1 VIENSFGIHLVDPDH
16 EMVAR
21 LRAAIPASG
30 LRLLGSH
37 GTADQALPTILSTS
51 PDVVV
56 LDVAATKDV
65 PATIRKLAASCPDT
79 YVIVTGAGAP
89 PALMSRAVAAGARG
103 FLIKPYGV
111 DELVST
117 VREVVENARNIAQA
131 RPRAAPAKRGRLL
144 AVYSPKGGVGTTTTA
159 ANLAVALAS
168 KANARVALIDL
179 DLQFGDVG
187 ALLDLHS
194 ANSIAELI
202 GHDEL
207 GLELIDETFMKHSS
221 GLRVLVAPDDLEVVS
236 TIDPDEVI
244 RLLEQL
250 RPFFDYIVCD
260 LWSSFEDLT
269 VGVLR
274 SADRVLL
281 VTTPELPALRNLQRV
296 LNSARSDVQ
305 LDDKVL
311 VVANRFPGK
320 TGLSREDM
328 TKAVGRPIAA
338 TIPSEGVSVTDAI
351 NRGVSLLDARL
362 HTKIARNYHD
372 LAAMIT
378 KQAPVAMPRATGAI
392 VAVEHRIGERS

>member
-1 VIENSFGIHLVDPDH
+1 MIENAFGIHIVDPDQDL
-16 EMVAR
+16 VAR
-21 LRAAIPASG
+21 LRAAVPASG

-37 GTADQALPTILSTS
+37 ATVDQALPTLLSVP

-65 PATIRKLAASCPDT
+65 PGTIRKLAASCPDT

-89 PALMSRAVAAGARG
+89 PALMSKAVAAGARG
-103 FLIKPYGV
+103 FLIKPYAV
-111 DELVST
+111 EDLVST
-117 VREVVENARNIAQA
+117 VREVVENARNLGHA
-131 RPRAAPAKRGRLL
+131 RPRGERAQRGRLL

-159 ANLAVALAS
+159 TNLAVALAS
-168 KANARVALIDL
+168 RANARVALIDL

-187 ALLDLHS
+187 AVLDLHS

-202 GHDEL
+202 GHGEL
-207 GLELIDETFMKHSS
+207 GLELIDETFMKHTS

-236 TIDPDEVI
+236 AIDPDDVI

-269 VGVLR
+269 IGVLR
-274 SADRVLL
+274 AADRVLL

-296 LNSARSDVQ
+296 LNSTRPDVQ

-338 TIPSEGVSVTDAI
+338 TVPSEGVSVTDAI

-362 HTKIARNYHD
+362 HVKIARNYHD
-372 LAAMIT
+372 LAALIT
-378 KQAPVAMPRATGAI
+378 KQASVPVPRASGAMSPSNI
-392 VAVEHRIGERS
+392 E

>member
-1 VIENSFGIHLVDPDH
+1 VTENVLGIHVVDPDQ
-16 EMVAR
+16 ELVAR

-37 GTADQALPTILSTS
+37 ATADQALPTLLSIA

-56 LDVAATKDV
+56 LDVAATRDV
-65 PATIRKLAASCPDT
+65 PGTIRKLAASCPDT

-89 PALMSRAVAAGARG
+89 AALMSRAVAAGARG

-111 DELVST
+111 EDLVST
-117 VREVVENARNIAQA
+117 VHEVVENARSVGQS
-131 RPRAAPAKRGRLL
+131 RPRGAPAKRGRLL

-159 ANLAVALAS
+159 TNLAVALAS
-168 KANARVALIDL
+168 RANVRVALIDL

-187 ALLDLHS
+187 AVLDLHS

-202 GHDEL
+202 GHNEL
-207 GLELIDETFMKHSS
+207 ALELIDETFVKHAS
-221 GLRVLVAPDDLEVVS
+221 GLRVLVAPDDLEIVP

-260 LWSSFEDLT
+260 LWSSFEELT

-274 SADRVLL
+274 AADRVLL
-281 VTTPELPALRNLQRV
+281 VTTPELPALRNVQRV
-296 LNSARSDVQ
+296 LNSARPEVQ
-305 LDDKVL
+305 LDEKVL

-351 NRGVSLLDARL
+351 NRGVSLLDTRL
-362 HTKIARNYHD
+362 HVKIARNYHD
-372 LAAMIT
+372 LAAIIT
-378 KQAPVAMPRATGAI
+378 KQGPVAIPRATGAMTPSNI
-392 VAVEHRIGERS
+392 E

>member
-79 YVIVTGAGAP
+79 YVVVTGAGAP

-378 KQAPVAMPRATGAI
+378 KQAPVAMPRPTGAI

>member
-1 VIENSFGIHLVDPDH
+1 
-16 EMVAR
+16 
-21 LRAAIPASG
+21 
-30 LRLLGSH
+30 
-37 GTADQALPTILSTS
+37 
-51 PDVVV
+51 
-56 LDVAATKDV
+56 
-65 PATIRKLAASCPDT
+65 
-79 YVIVTGAGAP
+79 
-89 PALMSRAVAAGARG
+89 
-103 FLIKPYGV
+103 
-111 DELVST
+111 VST

>member
-1 VIENSFGIHLVDPDH
+1 
-16 EMVAR
+16 
-21 LRAAIPASG
+21 
-30 LRLLGSH
+30 
-37 GTADQALPTILSTS
+37 
-51 PDVVV
+51 
-56 LDVAATKDV
+56 V
-65 PATIRKLAASCPDT
+65 PGTIRKLAASCPDT
-79 YVIVTGAGAP
+79 YVIVTGAGTA

-111 DELVST
+111 EDLVST
-117 VREVVENARNIAQA
+117 VHEVVENARSVAQA
-131 RPRAAPAKRGRLL
+131 RPRVAPAKRGRLL

-159 ANLAVALAS
+159 TNLAVALAS
-168 KANARVALIDL
+168 RANARVALIDL

-187 ALLDLHS
+187 AVLDLHS

-202 GHDEL
+202 GHDDL
-207 GLELIDETFMKHSS
+207 GLELIDETFVKHAS
-221 GLRVLVAPDDLEVVS
+221 GLRVLVAPDDLEAVP

-260 LWSSFEDLT
+260 LWSSFEELT

-274 SADRVLL
+274 AADRVLL

-296 LNSARSDVQ
+296 LNSVRPDVQ
-305 LDDKVL
+305 LDEKVL

-351 NRGVSLLDARL
+351 NRGVSLLDTRL
-362 HTKIARNYHD
+362 HVKIARNYHD
-372 LAAMIT
+372 LAAIIT
-378 KQAPVAMPRATGAI
+378 KQGPVAIARATGAMTPSNI
-392 VAVEHRIGERS
+392 E

>member
-1 VIENSFGIHLVDPDH
+1 VTENILGLHVVDPDH
-16 EMVAR
+16 ELVAR

-30 LRLLGSH
+30 LRLLASH
-37 GTADQALPTILSTS
+37 ASAEQALPTLLSVP
-51 PDVVV
+51 PDVIV
-56 LDVAATKDV
+56 LDVAGTRDV

-103 FLIKPYGV
+103 FLIKPYTV
-111 DELVST
+111 EELVAT
-117 VREVVENARNIAQA
+117 VREVVENARSVGQA
-131 RPRAAPAKRGRLL
+131 RPRVERARRGRLL

-159 ANLAVALAS
+159 TNLAVALAS
-168 KANARVALIDL
+168 RPNARVALLDL

-187 ALLDLHS
+187 AVLDLHS
-194 ANSIAELI
+194 ANSVAELI

-207 GLELIDETFMKHSS
+207 AFELIDETFMRHAS

-236 TIDPDEVI
+236 TIDPDLVI

-274 SADRVLL
+274 AADRVLL

-296 LNSARSDVQ
+296 LNSARPDMQ
-305 LDDKVL
+305 LDEKVL

-320 TGLSREDM
+320 TGLSRDDM
-328 TKAVGRPIAA
+328 TKAVGRTIAA

-351 NRGVSLLDARL
+351 NRGVSLLDSRL
-362 HTKIARNYHD
+362 HVKIARNYHD
-372 LAAMIT
+372 LAAIIT
-378 KQAPVAMPRATGAI
+378 AQAPVAIPRATGAMTPSNI
-392 VAVEHRIGERS
+392 E

>member
-65 PATIRKLAASCPDT
+65 PATIRKLAANCPDT

>member
-1 VIENSFGIHLVDPDH
+1 MSENILGVHIVDPDQ
-16 EMVAR
+16 ELVAH

-37 GTADQALPTILSTS
+37 ASAEQALPTLLSAS

-56 LDVAATKDV
+56 LDVAATRDL
-65 PATIRKLAASCPDT
+65 PAAIRKLATSCPDT

-111 DELVST
+111 EELVST
-117 VREVVENARNIAQA
+117 VREVVDNARSVPQA
-131 RPRAAPAKRGRLL
+131 RPRVERARRGRLL
-144 AVYSPKGGVGTTTTA
+144 AAYSPKGGVGTTTTA
-159 ANLAVALAS
+159 TNLAVALAS
-168 KANARVALIDL
+168 RANARVALIDL

-187 ALLDLHS
+187 AVLDLHS

-202 GHDEL
+202 GRDEL
-207 GLELIDETFMKHSS
+207 PFELIDETFMRHAS
-221 GLRVLVAPDDLEVVS
+221 GLRVLIAPDDLQVVS
-236 TIDPDEVI
+236 TIDPDQVI

-274 SADRVLL
+274 VADRVLL

-296 LNSARSDVQ
+296 LNATRPDLQ
-305 LDDKVL
+305 LEDKVL
-311 VVANRFPGK
+311 VVANRYPGK
-320 TGLSREDM
+320 TGLSRDDM
-328 TKAVGRPIAA
+328 TKAVGRAIAA

-351 NRGVSLLDARL
+351 NRGVSLLDPRL
-362 HTKIARNYHD
+362 HVRIARSYHD
-372 LAAMIT
+372 LADIIT
-378 KQAPVAMPRATGAI
+378 KQAPVSTSRATGTMTPSNI
-392 VAVEHRIGERS
+392 E

>member
-1 VIENSFGIHLVDPDH
+1 MTENVLGIHVVDPDQ

-37 GTADQALPTILSTS
+37 ATADQALPTLLSIA

-56 LDVAATKDV
+56 LDVAATRDV
-65 PATIRKLAASCPDT
+65 PGTIRKLAASSPDT

-89 PALMSRAVAAGARG
+89 AALMSRAVAAGARG

-111 DELVST
+111 EDLVST
-117 VREVVENARNIAQA
+117 VHEVVENARSVGQA
-131 RPRAAPAKRGRLL
+131 RPRGAPAKRGRLL

-159 ANLAVALAS
+159 TNLAVALAS
-168 KANARVALIDL
+168 RANVRVALIDL

-187 ALLDLHS
+187 AVLDLHS

-202 GHDEL
+202 GHNEL
-207 GLELIDETFMKHSS
+207 ALELIDETFVRHAS
-221 GLRVLVAPDDLEVVS
+221 GLRVLVAPEDLEIVP

-260 LWSSFEDLT
+260 LWSSFEELT

-274 SADRVLL
+274 AADRVLL
-281 VTTPELPALRNLQRV
+281 VTTPELPALRNVQRV
-296 LNSARSDVQ
+296 LNSARPEVQ
-305 LDDKVL
+305 LDEKVL

-351 NRGVSLLDARL
+351 NRGVSLLDTRL
-362 HTKIARNYHD
+362 HVKIARNYHD
-372 LAAMIT
+372 LAAIIT
-378 KQAPVAMPRATGAI
+378 KQGPVAIPRATGAMTPSNI
-392 VAVEHRIGERS
+392 E

>member
-207 GLELIDETFMKHSS
+207 GLELIDETFMKHAS

-260 LWSSFEDLT
+260 LWSSFEELT

-274 SADRVLL
+274 AADRVLL

-362 HTKIARNYHD
+362 HVKIARNYHD
-372 LAAMIT
+372 LAAIIT
-378 KQAPVAMPRATGAI
+378 KQAPVAMPRATGAMTPSNI
-392 VAVEHRIGERS
+392 E

>member
-1 VIENSFGIHLVDPDH
+1 MIENILGIHVVDPDH

-21 LRAAIPASG
+21 LRAAISASG

-37 GTADQALPTILSTS
+37 GTADQALPTIVSTA

-65 PATIRKLAASCPDT
+65 VGTIRKLGASCPDT

-103 FLIKPYGV
+103 FLIKPYGL
-111 DELVST
+111 DDLVST

-131 RPRAAPAKRGRLL
+131 RPRAAAVKRGRLL

-168 KANARVALIDL
+168 RANTRVALVDL

-202 GHDEL
+202 GHDDL
-207 GLELIDETFMKHSS
+207 GLELIDETFLKHNS

-236 TIDPDEVI
+236 AIDPDDVI
-244 RLLEQL
+244 RLLDRL

-260 LWSSFEDLT
+260 LWSSFEELT

-274 SADRVLL
+274 AADRVLL

-296 LNSARSDVQ
+296 LNSARADVH

-320 TGLSREDM
+320 TGLSRDDM

-338 TIPSEGVSVTDAI
+338 TIPSEGVNVTDAI
-351 NRGVSLLDARL
+351 NRGVSLLDTRL
-362 HTKIARNYHD
+362 HVKIARNYHD
-372 LAAMIT
+372 LAAIIT
-378 KQAPVAMPRATGAI
+378 KQASVPAPRATGAMSPSNI
-392 VAVEHRIGERS
+392 E

>member
-1 VIENSFGIHLVDPDH
+1 VIESILGIHVVDPDQ
-16 EMVAR
+16 ELVAR

-37 GTADQALPTILSTS
+37 ATAEQAMPTLLSIM

-56 LDVAATKDV
+56 LDVAASRDV

-111 DELVST
+111 EDLVST
-117 VREVVENARNIAQA
+117 VREVVENARSVGQT
-131 RPRAAPAKRGRLL
+131 RPRVERARRGRLL

-159 ANLAVALAS
+159 TNLAVALAS
-168 KANARVALIDL
+168 RANARVALIDL

-187 ALLDLHS
+187 AVLDLHS

-202 GHDEL
+202 GHNEL
-207 GLELIDETFMKHSS
+207 ASELIDETFVKHMS

-260 LWSSFEDLT
+260 LWSSFEELT

-274 SADRVLL
+274 AADRVLL

-296 LNSARSDVQ
+296 LNSARPDVQ
-305 LDDKVL
+305 LDEKVL

-362 HTKIARNYHD
+362 HVKIARNYHD
-372 LAAMIT
+372 LAALIT
-378 KQAPVAMPRATGAI
+378 KQAPVAVPHATAAMTPSNI
-392 VAVEHRIGERS
+392 E

>member
-1 VIENSFGIHLVDPDH
+1 VTENLFGIHVVDPDH
-16 EMVAR
+16 ELVAR
-21 LRAAIPASG
+21 LRAGIPAGG

-37 GTADQALPTILSTS
+37 ATADQALPTILSTT

-56 LDVAATKDV
+56 LDVAATNDV
-65 PATIRKLAASCPDT
+65 PGIIRKLAASCPDT

-89 PALMSRAVAAGARG
+89 PALMSRAVASGARG

-111 DELVST
+111 DDLVST

-131 RPRAAPAKRGRLL
+131 RPRVAPAKRGRLL

-159 ANLAVALAS
+159 TNLAVALAS
-168 KANARVALIDL
+168 RANARVALIDL

-187 ALLDLHS
+187 AVLDLHS

-207 GLELIDETFMKHSS
+207 ALELIDETFMKHTS
-221 GLRVLVAPDDLEVVS
+221 GLRVLVAPEDLEVVS

-244 RLLEQL
+244 RMLEQL
-250 RPFFDYIVCD
+250 RPFFDFIVCD
-260 LWSSFEDLT
+260 LWSSFEELT

-274 SADRVLL
+274 TADRVLL

-296 LNSARSDVQ
+296 LNSARPDVQ

-351 NRGVSLLDARL
+351 NRGVSLLDSRL
-362 HTKIARNYHD
+362 HVKIARNYHD
-372 LAAMIT
+372 LAAIIT
-378 KQAPVAMPRATGAI
+378 KQSPVAVPRATGAMSPSNI
-392 VAVEHRIGERS
+392 E

>member
-1 VIENSFGIHLVDPDH
+1 MSEGVLGLHIVDPDK
-16 EMVAR
+16 ELVAR
-21 LRAAIPASG
+21 LRAAVPSSG

-37 GTADQALPTILSTS
+37 SSAEQALPALLSIA

-56 LDVAATKDV
+56 VDFAGTPDA
-65 PATIRKLAASCPDT
+65 PGFIRKLAASCPDT

-103 FLIKPYGV
+103 FLIKPYGI

-117 VREVVENARNIAQA
+117 VHEVVDNARSVAQT
-131 RPRAAPAKRGRLL
+131 RPRFERLRRGRLL

-159 ANLAVALAS
+159 TNLAVALATR
-168 KANARVALIDL
+168 ANARVALIDL

-187 ALLDLHS
+187 AVLDLHS

-202 GHDEL
+202 GHDDL
-207 GLELIDETFMKHSS
+207 APELIDETFIRHTS
-221 GLRVLVAPDDLEVVS
+221 GLRVLIAPDDLEFVS
-236 TIDPDEVI
+236 TIDPDQVI

-250 RPFFDYIVCD
+250 RPLFDYIVCD

-274 SADRVLL
+274 AADRVLL
-281 VTTPELPALRNLQRV
+281 VTTPELPALRNVQRV
-296 LNSARSDVQ
+296 LNSARPDLQ

-311 VVANRFPGK
+311 VVANRYPGK
-320 TGLSREDM
+320 TGLSRDDM
-328 TKAVGRPIAA
+328 TKAVGRSIAA

-351 NRGVSLLDARL
+351 NRGVSLLDPRL
-362 HTKIARNYHD
+362 HVRIARSYHE
-372 LAAMIT
+372 LAAIIT
-378 KQAPVAMPRATGAI
+378 AQAPVALPRATGAMKPSN
-392 VAVEHRIGERS
+392 VD